1 MNEPTPK
8 TWNSSQTADVP
19 PPNPDELTAARLA
32 LDGNAGQRLW
42 VGLRAFGRLLN
53 NPNDVRQVFVLGVA
67 INARHFPDFMARFVA
82 APGGREL
89 LRDKPAIDSRAIDFT
104 ALAALP
110 PDTLGGAFA
119 RHLKDNN
126 LDPDLFQAPP
136 GLPEPVAYVVQ
147 RIRQTHDLWHVL
159 TGYATDIPGELAL
172 QAFYY
177 GLIGL
182 PSSLLISLF
191 GTLRYTRRF
200 RRTNLLRAV
209 HKGYQRGRQAAFL
222 PTVRWEEMWQQP
234 LTEVRRRVG
243 IEPLAA

>member
-1 MNEPTPK
+1 MSEPTPE
-8 TWNSSQTADVP
+8 TWNSSQTANA
-19 PPNPDELTAARLA
+19 PNPDELAAARLA
-32 LDGNAGQRLW
+32 LEGNVGQRLW
-42 VGLRAFGRLLN
+42 VGLRALGRLLN
-53 NPNDVRQVFVLGVA
+53 NPQDTRQVFVLGVA
-67 INARHFPDFMARFVA
+67 LNARRFPDFMARFVA
-82 APGGREL
+82 APGGLEL
-89 LRDKPAIDSRAIDFT
+89 LRDKPVIDSRAVDFA

-110 PDTLGGAFA
+110 ADTLGGAFA

-136 GLPEPVAYVVQ
+136 GLPESVAYVVQ
-147 RIRQTHDLWHVL
+147 RVRQTHDLWHVL

-191 GTLRYTRRF
+191 GTLRYTRKF
-200 RRTNLLRAV
+200 RQTSLLRAV
-209 HKGYQRGRQAAFL
+209 REGYKRGRQAAFL
-222 PTVRWEEMWQQP
+222 PTIRWEDFWQQP
-234 LTEVRRRVG
+234 LAEVRRRVR